1 MEKIMKEDFD
11 KLNNDF
17 FYVAKRKFNVDLYN
31 DITSVY
37 ISDVLISLYFEGQ
50 RTNSN
55 IAISLVGSFVGNT
68 VIKEWGGQWAPNSF
82 SVKGV
87 GLNKIVV
94 NPFSIS
100 HQRLTKGVNKTLFN
114 QLQSVGIK
122 ANNEDINLKLDENR
136 LREVFNKLFE
146 DGWWPISK
154 IYKKN
159 YPNYV
164 RYEMAYIVGV
174 MAKYLKDKDY
184 VKQKF
189 SELLEDK
196 DMIYYACVVFQNC
209 LFPDFWDKIKEII
222 EGKDYSNS
230 VKAQAINAL
239 LGLSNDD
246 KLKILDFIYG
256 LIFKIHNP
264 VLKLYAGNLIGTIN
278 SEDNIRW
285 INEKLLDNNTDE
297 LTKLALLVSVQI
309 LRKKEFNKTLLSLFF
324 DNNISNSFKD
334 EIIKTLHLLPISD
347 EIYQI
352 RDHYD
357 KFDMKNKIGFI
368 NIVLFSDF
376 KNKKEL
382 LKDLLNHENDSFVK
396 GYILSAIDNISS

>member
-1 MEKIMKEDFD
+1 MEKIRKEDFE

-37 ISDVLISLYFEGQ
+37 ISDVLVSLYFEGQ
-50 RTNSN
+50 RSNSN
-55 IAISLVGSFVGNT
+55 IAISLVGSFIGNT
-68 VIKEWGGQWAPNSF
+68 VIKQWGGEWVPGSF
-82 SVKGV
+82 SIKGV

-114 QLQSVGIK
+114 QLQSVVIK

-164 RYEMAYIVGV
+164 RYEMAYVVGII
-174 MAKYLKDKDY
+174 AKFLNDKNY

-196 DMIYYACVVFQNC
+196 EMIYYACVAFQNC
-209 LFPDFWDKIKEII
+209 LFPEFLDKIKEII
-222 EGKDYSNS
+222 ENHDYSNS

-239 LGLSNDD
+239 LGLNNDD
-246 KLKILDFIYG
+246 KLKILDFIQG
-256 LIFKIHNP
+256 LVFKIHNP
-264 VLKLYAGNLIGTIN
+264 VLKLYVGNLIGTIN

-285 INEKLLDNNTDE
+285 INEKLLDSNTDE

-334 EIIKTLHLLPISD
+334 EIIKTLHLLPIND
-347 EIYQI
+347 EIYQLK
-352 RDHYD
+352 DHYNE
-357 KFDMKNKIGFI
+357 FDMKNKIGFI